1 MVASGGLTITSINQ
15 TFVKSADGNV
25 FLHDHDFADY
35 TGTFTGSHVFDGTI
49 EGFKDGSV
57 ILHGIATFTG
67 TVTSCGTGTVV
78 FVVTG
83 KIDPSGLVTSA
94 HFQTLP
100 DQGTNPVHASLEPLG
115 FLGTTLTYTGTYS
128 C

>member
-15 TFVKSADGNV
+15 TFVKSADGNA

-35 TGTFTGSHVFDGTI
+35 TGTFTGRHVFDATV

-57 ILHGIATFTG
+57 IFHGIATFTG
-67 TVTSCGTGTVV
+67 SVTGCGSGTVV
-78 FVVTG
+78 FEVTG
-83 KIDPSGLVTSA
+83 KIDPSGLVSSA
-94 HFQTLP
+94 HLQTLP
-100 DQGTNPVHASLEPLG
+100 DQGTLPVHANLEPLG
-115 FLGTTLTYTGTYS
+115 FLGATRTYTGTYH